1 MSEGRQS
8 PPPEQ
13 QSSKQVDPSKG
24 SGKIDNAGE
33 KNPKDES
40 NTTKDTVLESNPT
53 NTPLDKAAE
62 AKVSKDGRGPGI

>member
-13 QSSKQVDPSKG
+13 QSSKQVDPSEG

-40 NTTKDTVLESNPT
+40 NNTKDNVLSSNPT
-53 NTPLDKAAE
+53 DTLGKAAE